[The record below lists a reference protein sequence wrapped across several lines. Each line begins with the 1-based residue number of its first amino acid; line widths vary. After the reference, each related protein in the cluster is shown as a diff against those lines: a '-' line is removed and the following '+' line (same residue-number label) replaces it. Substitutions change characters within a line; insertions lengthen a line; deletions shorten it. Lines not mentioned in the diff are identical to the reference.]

1 MIPPLTCTK
10 CACLE
15 RDAKG
20 NIVTLLEGGVELYIC
35 RRKGA
40 NASIAKTAAETCACC
55 LEEP

>member
-1 MIPPLTCTK
+1 MIQPLTCTK

-35 RRKGA
+35 KRKNK
-40 NASIAKTAAETCACC
+40 NASIEKTLAETQAVC
-55 LEEP
+55 LE